1 MLFVSPATTCF
12 VRLSLKWLD
21 LPVYYVT
28 AAEKLAHA
36 QSVQLMMAAPSDVDE
51 SGNIGADSKLEVTP
65 DFKDPLGVK
74 DPLSAA
80 AEDESDEFD
89 FDVRFIS

>member
-1 MLFVSPATTCF
+1 
-12 VRLSLKWLD
+12 
-21 LPVYYVT
+21 
-28 AAEKLAHA
+28 
-36 QSVQLMMAAPSDVDE
+36 
-51 SGNIGADSKLEVTP
+51 VTP

-89 FDVRFIS
+89 FDVRFICRIGVFVLVGLSCLLVGVALKGQPSVQNVKISLQ